1 MIIAIEYKN
10 GRMKEFDTSAFTATN
25 AMSAGDKTARNVM
38 TELDLRLDLVN
49 EVGLRLDFYWYDAT
63 PQGQRVD
70 IPGLTDSKG
79 DPVSLT
85 SASRRL
91 GTSVLLC
98 SREGIKQISRIIVQR
113 ANGTVDALWRQ
124 GTGDWLI
131 NGARFEAQRVLSYT
145 DSNVTSMNSQAVFVF
160 KYMKK
165 ANPLM
170 SEEEICD
177 LIGYPLDAYKEI
189 QLDEAKNAEG
199 IVGAELIES
208 DDGEDSEYLRFRR
221 PQPSILP
228 PTPPSESISPWTMM
242 MTDSMTMR
250 TLCLMSDICHDRRI
264 HDILNVLA

>member
-25 AMSAGDKTARNVM
+25 AMCAGDKTARNVM

-208 DDGEDSEYLRFRR
+208 DDGEDSEY
-221 PQPSILP
+221 PSDSAAP
-228 PTPPSESISPWTMM
+228 EPS
-242 MTDSMTMR
+242 DSTSNPS
-250 TLCLMSDICHDRRI
+250 LGKHFAVDDDDDGFDDDEDSLFD
-264 HDILNVLA
+264 V

>member
-10 GRMKEFDTSAFTATN
+10 GRMKEFDTSAFTTTN

-38 TELDLRLDLVN
+38 TELDLRLDLVD

-63 PQGQRVD
+63 PQGQRVE

-79 DPVSLT
+79 DPVCLT

-98 SREGIKQISRIIVQR
+98 SRGGIRQISRVIVQR

-124 GTGDWLI
+124 GSGDWLI

-145 DSNVTSMNSQAVFVF
+145 DCNVTSMNSQAVFVF

-165 ANPLM
+165 ANPQM
-170 SEEEICD
+170 TDEEICD

-189 QLDEAKNAEG
+189 QWDEAKNAEEM
-199 IVGAELIES
+199 VGAELNES
-208 DDGEDSEYLRFRR
+208 DDGGDERYSTDSLVSGPSDSDGGPSLGKHFAVEDDDDAFDDDEDSLF
-221 PQPSILP
+221 
-228 PTPPSESISPWTMM
+228 
-242 MTDSMTMR
+242 D
-250 TLCLMSDICHDRRI
+250 
-264 HDILNVLA
+264 V